1 MPRRNRRL
9 GDRRARQQA
18 DRIGTEIALA
28 RASLCI
34 SLREV
39 ARRAG
44 VSPESVRR
52 VERGDPS
59 VQLDTICAVAEAVGV
74 DVVITG
80 YPAAGVS
87 LRDAG
92 QLTIARIVCS
102 AAHPSWQ
109 AQLEVPAGDH
119 GEAIDLVF
127 FGPREIIA
135 AEIDR
140 RLLNFQET
148 HRRNIRKRD
157 YLAAR
162 HQRPV
167 RSVLITEDSRRNRQ
181 AVEPHLE
188 LIRRVLPAGSRE
200 ILNAVRSG
208 EPLGRDGL
216 LWMRPYRPPPAAP
229 IAPGR

>member
-1 MPRRNRRL
+1 M
-9 GDRRARQQA
+9 
-18 DRIGTEIALA
+18 A
-28 RASLCI
+28 RAGLCF
-34 SLREV
+34 SLRDV

-52 VERGDPS
+52 VEGGDPS
-59 VQLDTICAVAEAVGV
+59 VQLDTICAVAEAVGIDLV
-74 DVVITG
+74 LTG

-92 QLTIARIVCS
+92 QLAIARIVCS
-102 AAHPSWQ
+102 LTHPGWQ
-109 AQLEVPAGDH
+109 PQLEVPSGDH
-119 GEAIDLVF
+119 GEAIDLVL

-148 HRRNIRKRD
+148 HRRNVRKRD

-167 RSVLITEDSRRNRQ
+167 RSVLITEDTRRNRR

-188 LIRRVLPAGSRE
+188 LIRSVLPAASRE
-200 ILNAVRSG
+200 ILNALRSG
-208 EPLGRDGL
+208 EPLVRDGL
-216 LWMRPYRPPPAAP
+216 LWMRPYRPPPPASIRSGGTTA
-229 IAPGR
+229 

>member
-1 MPRRNRRL
+1 M
-9 GDRRARQQA
+9 
-18 DRIGTEIALA
+18 A
-28 RASLCI
+28 RAGLCF
-34 SLREV
+34 SLRDV

-52 VERGDPS
+52 VEQGDPS

-74 DVVITG
+74 DVVISG
-80 YPAAGVS
+80 YPAATVS

-92 QLTIARIVCS
+92 QLTITRIICS
-102 AAHPSWQ
+102 MAHPSWQ
-109 AQLEVPAGDH
+109 PHLEMPAGDH

-127 FGPREIIA
+127 LGPDEIIA

-140 RLLNFQET
+140 RLLNFQEM
-148 HRRNIRKRD
+148 HRRNVRKRD

-167 RSVLITEDSRRNRQ
+167 RSVVITEDTRRNRQ

-200 ILNAVRSG
+200 VLNAVRSG

-216 LWMRPYRPPPAAP
+216 VWMRPYRSRRPAR
-229 IAPGR
+229 GRDPVLVSVSSADSRPRDR